1 MKEIVSAPDQNAKQ
15 TKGQKRKAE
24 IVELA
29 RELLVREGYDQFVL
43 RTIAERAEI
52 KLGNLQYY
60 FPTREDLLE
69 TVGEQEFFRGLQ
81 MVHEAAAS
89 SATPKEKLTQ
99 LVQKLVG
106 DWQQTGGRVY
116 AVISMLALHQDRFK
130 QLHERQYRLF
140 YRSVGDLLRALDP
153 NATNDVLLRKAR
165 LVTTLMDGALFQ
177 VATRGRGSRAERNVF
192 QRELLTAIQCIV
204 EDQVFLADF

>member
-1 MKEIVSAPDQNAKQ
+1 MKETVSAADQNAKQ

-43 RTIAERAEI
+43 RAIAERAEI

-69 TVGEQEFFRGLQ
+69 TVGEQEFSRGLQ
-81 MVHEAAAS
+81 MVQEAAKLEAK
-89 SATPKEKLTQ
+89 PEEKLTHM
-99 LVQKLVG
+99 VHNLVG

-153 NATNDVLLRKAR
+153 DATDDVLLRKAR

-177 VATRGRGSRAERNVF
+177 VATRGRGSRAERHAF
-192 QRELLTAIQCIV
+192 QRELLEAIQCIV
-204 EDQVFLADF
+204 KDQAFLSDF